1 MENLLFLSKEEI
13 AKLEDPIKIIILDM
27 DGVVNSNSL
36 IREWLDKKFKEKEK
50 LFSDFEEIRKEVRKE
65 YAKEFRNMREL
76 IFPELAERITRI
88 CNETGAFILW
98 SSTWRNLSEY
108 QNLVVVRNMFKRRGL
123 PEDRFIG
130 YTPDLKGDRGWD
142 YGWGVSRGEEI
153 SFWFKNYLTDRKIVG
168 AVIDDRSDAGMGIPE
183 FTKFFQTDEEYGI
196 TEKQTQEIISYLN
209 KVD

>member
-1 MENLLFLSKEEI
+1 MKNLLFLSKEEI

-36 IREWLDKKFKEKEK
+36 IREWIDKKYKEKEK
-50 LFSDFEEIRKEVRKE
+50 LFSDFDEIRGEVRKE

-76 IFPELAERITRI
+76 VFPELAERITRI

-108 QNLVVVRNMFKRRGL
+108 QNLAVVRNMFKRRGL

-130 YTPDLKGDRGWD
+130 YTPDLKGDRGWS
-142 YGWGVSRGEEI
+142 YGWGVCRGEEI

-196 TEKQTQEIISYLN
+196 TEEQTQKIISYLN

>member
-27 DGVVNSNSL
+27 DGVVNSYSL
-36 IREWLDKKFKEKEK
+36 IREWLNKKFKEKKK
-50 LFSDFEEIRKEVRKE
+50 LFSDFYEIQKEVRKE

-108 QNLVVVRNMFKRRGL
+108 QNLTVVRDMFKRRGL
-123 PEDRFIG
+123 PEDRLIG
-130 YTPDLKGDRGWD
+130 YTPDLKGDQCWNFVC
-142 YGWGVSRGEEI
+142 GVNRGEEI

-183 FTKFFQTDEEYGI
+183 FTKFFQTEKEHGI
-196 TEKQTQEIISYLN
+196 TEDTTHEIISYLN
-209 KVD
+209 KVY

>member
-1 MENLLFLSKEEI
+1 MKNLLFLSEEEI

-36 IREWLDKKFKEKEK
+36 IRGWIDKKYKEKEK
-50 LFSDFEEIRKEVRKE
+50 LFSDFYEVQKEVRKE

-76 IFPELAERITRI
+76 VFPELAERITRI

-108 QNLVVVRNMFKRRGL
+108 QNLAVVRNMFKRRGL

-130 YTPDLKGDRGWD
+130 YTPDLKGDRGWS
-142 YGWGVSRGEEI
+142 YGCGVCRGEEI

-196 TEKQTQEIISYLN
+196 TEEQTQEIISYLN